1 MLGMVAGV
9 AGAAAACRRGSGA
22 TALADDGDVAPSPA
36 PKTRVR
42 SHAATLR
49 DAIDRAGGLGFAG
62 RGDVV
67 VLKVNT
73 NSGDPYPFSTS
84 PTAIRVIA
92 GALVAAGARVVV
104 GDRSFWGDD
113 DTAGNLAA
121 NGIAAATR
129 DAGAELM
136 VFDDRV
142 DWVEIDPD
150 RVPSWRPPFHL
161 PRVVVEA
168 DHVINLACLKTHFI
182 TGVTLGLKN
191 MLGVVKAQD
200 RARPGNLR
208 VHHDELIHRQIADV
222 NRVIAPRLTV
232 IDGYRALITGGPTRH
247 DGKPTFADT
256 RTILAGSDRIALDV
270 AAIALLQRH
279 APDTEAVHRT
289 APDEHPTIVATR
301 AALKT

>member
-1 MLGMVAGV
+1 
-9 AGAAAACRRGSGA
+9 
-22 TALADDGDVAPSPA
+22 
-36 PKTRVR
+36 
-42 SHAATLR
+42 LR
-49 DAIDRAGGLGFAG
+49 DALDRAGGLDFVS
-62 RGDVV
+62 RGDTV

-92 GALVAAGARVVV
+92 GALVEAGARVIV

-129 DAGAELM
+129 AAGAELL
-136 VFDDRV
+136 VFDDKI
-142 DWVEIDPD
+142 DWVEIDAD

-168 DHVINLACLKTHFI
+168 DHVINLAVAKTHFI

-191 MLGVVKAQD
+191 MLGVVRAQD

-232 IDGYRALITGGPTRH
+232 IDGYRSLISGGPTRH
-247 DGKPTFADT
+247 DGEPSFADT
-256 RTILAGSDRIALDV
+256 RTIFAGKDRVALDV
-270 AAIALLQRH
+270 AAIRLLQRH
-279 APDTEAVHRT
+279 APADEAVHRT
-289 APDEHPTIVATR
+289 APDEHPTIVAAR
-301 AALKT
+301 AAKIT